1 MSEIKFDD
9 KLLRVLTLFENVTKT
24 RVKDCIERSNTYY
37 FIVEGGEL
45 SKAIGKNGSNVK
57 QLRKLLKKNIHVIE
71 YSSNTKIFIKNIFH
85 DFTIKEINIEDK
97 SGSDQKVAYVS
108 VDIREK
114 GKIIGRDSRNLTLA
128 REIMNR
134 YSPIDIVIV

>member
-24 RVKDCIERSNTYY
+24 RVKDCIERPNTYY

-57 QLRKLLKKNIHVIE
+57 QLRRLLKKNIHVIE
-71 YSSNTKIFIKNIFH
+71 YSSNIKLFIKNIFH
-85 DFTIKEINIEDK
+85 DFTIKEIILK
-97 SGSDQKVAYVS
+97 KKLIQIK
-108 VDIREK
+108 R
-114 GKIIGRDSRNLTLA
+114 
-128 REIMNR
+128 
-134 YSPIDIVIV
+134 